1 MELFEAARDNKADEV
16 ARLISSG
23 IKATTKLFNDETALH
38 WAAIAGSC
46 DAARVLLEKGARVN
60 AQTKYFRET
69 PLHLAIQEK
78 KSEMISLLLDHG
90 ANPDIRNHEG
100 ENCVFLA
107 IRWCDV
113 DILGK
118 LLDAG
123 ANPNLYNKEAA
134 SPLHICVDFLAY
146 DAARVLL
153 MKGADPNYQNNKGQT
168 PFHVACV
175 RREVMLAQ
183 IFYES
188 GADPDVRDAELRTAW
203 KCCDDDFKAKV
214 LQEVPDD
221 PIVEPA
227 AKIPEQDSRQWL
239 IDGKCFMCK
248 NLVADKV
255 VLPCR
260 HKVLCE
266 QCSSQFFEQY
276 GSCPQCYMAV
286 FAAVKE

>member
-16 ARLISSG
+16 AELIAGG
-23 IKATTKLFNDETALH
+23 IKPTTKLFNDETALH
-38 WAAIAGSC
+38 WAAIAGAC
-46 DAARVLLEKGARVN
+46 DAARVLIEKGAKID
-60 AQTKYFRET
+60 AQTAYFRET
-69 PLHLAIQEK
+69 PLHLAIQERK
-78 KSEMISLLLDHG
+78 TEMIDLLLDKG
-90 ANPDIRNHEG
+90 ANCDIRNYEG
-100 ENCVFLA
+100 ENSVFMA
-107 IRWCDV
+107 VRWCGV
-113 DILGK
+113 DILEK

-134 SPLHICVDFLAY
+134 SPLHVCVDYLAY
-146 DAARVLL
+146 DAARALL
-153 MKGADPNYQNNKGQT
+153 MKQADPNYQNNNGQT

-175 RREVMLAQ
+175 RKEVMLAQ

-188 GADPDVRDAELRTAW
+188 GADPDVRDAELKTAW
-203 KCCDDDFKAKV
+203 MCCDEEFKAKV
-214 LQEVPDD
+214 LQELPDD
-221 PIVEPA
+221 PIVEP
-227 AKIPEQDSRQWL
+227 PGHVSEQNSRQWL

-260 HKVLCE
+260 HRVLCE

-276 GSCPQCYMAV
+276 SSCPQCYMAV